1 VKKKEAILLSKTA
14 IVTGANSGMGL
25 ATTVELARQ
34 GMRVIMACRSK
45 ERGETALKEA
55 IAKSGS
61 SAIELMSLDQGSLAS
76 IRAFAKAYQE
86 THPSL
91 DVLVNN
97 AGVVTLKRET
107 TSDGFESMIGIN
119 HLGHFLLTNL
129 LLDLLKRA
137 PEGRIVN
144 VASGAYKWGRI
155 HFDDPHLVKGFNVAK
170 GYGQSKLA
178 NILFT
183 RELARRLAGTR
194 ATVNCLHP
202 GGVATSIGVDRKTG
216 FGKTVMKLAKLVL
229 LTPEQ
234 GAETTLYLAASPDLF
249 GISGEYYYRKKSS
262 ALPEKVT
269 DPALAARFWDW
280 SAREVG
286 L

>member
-1 VKKKEAILLSKTA
+1 MSKMA

-34 GMRVIMACRSK
+34 GMQVVMACRSK
-45 ERGETALKEA
+45 ERGEKALQEA
-55 IAKSGS
+55 KAKSGS
-61 SAIELMSLDQGSLAS
+61 AAIELMSLDLGSLSS
-76 IRAFAKAYQE
+76 IRAFAQAYRE
-86 THPSL
+86 RFDSL
-91 DVLVNN
+91 DLLVNN
-97 AGVVTLKRET
+97 AGVVSLKRDT
-107 TSDGFESMIGIN
+107 TSDGFESMLGIN

-155 HFDDPHLVKGFNVAK
+155 HFDDPHLTKGFNVAK

-183 RELARRLAGTR
+183 RELARRLAGTK

-216 FGKTVMKLAKLVL
+216 FGKTVMKLARLVL

-234 GAETTLYLAASPDLF
+234 GAETALYLATSPDVF
-249 GISGEYYYRKKSS
+249 GISGEYYYRKKRVV
-262 ALPEKVT
+262 LPAKVT
-269 DPALAARFWDW
+269 DPALAARFWTW
-280 SAREVG
+280 SEQEVG

>member
-1 VKKKEAILLSKTA
+1 LSKIA

-34 GMRVIMACRSK
+34 GMHVVMACRSK
-45 ERGETALKEA
+45 ERGEKALQEA
-55 IAKSGS
+55 KAKSGS
-61 SAIELMSLDQGSLAS
+61 AAIELMSLDLGSLSS
-76 IRAFAKAYQE
+76 IRAFAQAFRE
-86 THPSL
+86 RFASL

-97 AGVVTLKRET
+97 AGVVSLKRDT
-107 TSDGFESMIGIN
+107 TSDGFESMLGIN

-155 HFDDPHLVKGFNVAK
+155 HFDDPHLTKGFNVAK

-216 FGKTVMKLAKLVL
+216 FGKTVMKLARLVL

-234 GAETTLYLAASPDLF
+234 GAETTLYLATSPDVF
-249 GISGEYYYRKKSS
+249 GVSGEYYYRKKRVE
-262 ALPEKVT
+262 LPAKVT
-269 DPALAARFWDW
+269 DSALAAKFWTW
-280 SAREVG
+280 SEQEVG